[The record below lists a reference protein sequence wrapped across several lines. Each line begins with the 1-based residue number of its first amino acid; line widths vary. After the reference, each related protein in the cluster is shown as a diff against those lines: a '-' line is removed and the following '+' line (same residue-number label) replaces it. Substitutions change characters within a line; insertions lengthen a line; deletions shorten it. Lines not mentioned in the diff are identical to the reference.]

1 MMTMSAGVDQML
13 GMVTS
18 RTSAP
23 SPRKVCMADSKASAT
38 SGFTSWKKKSRGT
51 PMRSP
56 RTPPASP
63 AA

>member
-1 MMTMSAGVDQML
+1 MMTMSAGDDQML

-38 SGFTSWKKKSRGT
+38 SGFTSWKK
-51 PMRSP
+51 
-56 RTPPASP
+56 
-63 AA
+63 